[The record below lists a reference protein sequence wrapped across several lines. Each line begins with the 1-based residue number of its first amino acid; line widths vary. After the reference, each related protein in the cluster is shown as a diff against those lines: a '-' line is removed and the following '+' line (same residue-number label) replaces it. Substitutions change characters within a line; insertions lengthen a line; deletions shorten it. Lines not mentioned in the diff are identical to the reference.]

1 MPCTLLLRPT
11 LVASCIVITL
21 VSLGGGLALY
31 FSALEAVKDTV
42 DQGRAVVQDSLRDSV
57 RALNSTVSEAQR
69 SLIKAVDDGS
79 NADIRLFG
87 SALRATFESV
97 QAAAEQIK
105 RQVQMKAARNLYP
118 STASTWQTTHF
129 DLCGMILAE
138 RDRNKERV
146 TGAGIVMIEDQ
157 ESRWTGPGARY
168 VDNYCWWDP
177 GPGGARWW
185 SGQTG
190 AYWDAEEGAW
200 ASPYASIPDPE
211 TGVID
216 SSEITDTEL
225 IEDYE
230 PGDPAGEWSQ
240 PETWWVEEGQ
250 IALYLSFSMAV
261 PISPPLGSPLYG
273 MTATVNTETDL
284 EHWRA
289 IVQEFNDQKG
299 AADTGTF
306 VIGDLEHLL
315 VLAHTAEPMADT
327 ASDPECING
336 ESSSIGGLGMADSSA
351 CFPVVINYTVETQFV
366 FQEMAGGPYD
376 VLRNGTLC
384 TCGGEMV
391 NCSNGRGS
399 CAGQYNAT
407 QLFMR
412 KHFLWNTG
420 GFILDVLWFRDTA
433 SVQRAVEQK
442 ELEALAEASRLQ
454 QEADQRADK
463 AQEDAEESIEE
474 SLYIMIAAV
483 AASFLLNILVCVV
496 WVKLLANPLDTLQTC
511 VSLMGDVRC
520 DEAIEEWDCRPQ
532 GCLEVQE
539 VKTLGEGFQKST
551 NILKQYKSF
560 MPQGLFVDANAPDED
575 SQQEEKSLSAESS
588 PNLGES
594 NRGGLQ
600 QSVRPSSKASKAT
613 ASSRGSLDSKR
624 SKAGLVR
631 RSSMLGGGGEMKMK
645 PITVVMTN
653 MNNTHQMAQGP
664 GDGLAAKHAA
674 VSATF
679 LAEAQ
684 KTRGVL
690 LGQSGDR
697 MVITLNAVQPCAGHR
712 QNGTLCAVRAATM
725 AVQDYASGVSCGV
738 STGKTLVGAMG
749 APAARTLGAV
759 GNTINKAYACTR
771 AAKMILAS
779 CIITQ
784 PVYADSATTVLC
796 RAVALWSGEK
806 ISRCLLFQAIK
817 ELAAQD
823 NDEWMYNL
831 ESQEKANPYAQLNSL
846 AEDAAKQAAGADGA
860 AARRLTDE
868 ALMEVVEP
876 LVALDSGIPKE
887 QYLSMLRGVATT
899 EVTIDQAM

>member
-327 ASDPECING
+327 ASDPKCING
-336 ESSSIGGLGMADSSA
+336 EASSIGGLGEADSSA

-366 FQEMAGGPYD
+366 FQQLAGAPYD
-376 VLRNGTLC
+376 ALRNGTLC
-384 TCGGEMV
+384 TCDGGMV
-391 NCSNGRGS
+391 NCTNGRAS
-399 CAGQYNAT
+399 CAGQYNET

-412 KHFLWNTG
+412 KHPLWNAG

-560 MPQGLFVDANAPDED
+560 MPQGLFVDANAPEEDEAQGR
-575 SQQEEKSLSAESS
+575 SQRSADGS
-588 PNLGES
+588 PGLGES
-594 NRGGLQ
+594 GKVALDE
-600 QSVRPSSKASKAT
+600 SVRDSSKASI
-613 ASSRGSLDSKR
+613 ASSRNSRGSQSVAR

-645 PITVVMTN
+645 PVTVVMTN
-653 MNNTHQMAQGP
+653 MNGFHQTVQGP
-664 GDGLAAKHAA
+664 ADPGIAKHAA
-674 VSATF
+674 VSTKF

-712 QNGTLCAVRAATM
+712 QNGTLCAVRAAAM
-725 AVQDYASGVSCGV
+725 AAQDYANGISCGV

-784 PVYADSATTVLC
+784 PVYADSSTTVLC
-796 RAVALWSGEK
+796 RAVALWNGEK
-806 ISRCLLFQAIK
+806 IGKSLLFQAIK
-817 ELAAQD
+817 ELAGQD

-831 ESQEKANPYAQLNSL
+831 ESQEKANPYAQLNGL
-846 AEDAAKQAAGADGA
+846 AEAAAKQAAGAEPQAD
-860 AARRLTDE
+860 DV
-868 ALMEVVEP
+868 LMEVIEP
-876 LVALDSGIPKE
+876 LIALDTGITKE
-887 QYLSMLRGVATT
+887 QYLSMLRGIATT